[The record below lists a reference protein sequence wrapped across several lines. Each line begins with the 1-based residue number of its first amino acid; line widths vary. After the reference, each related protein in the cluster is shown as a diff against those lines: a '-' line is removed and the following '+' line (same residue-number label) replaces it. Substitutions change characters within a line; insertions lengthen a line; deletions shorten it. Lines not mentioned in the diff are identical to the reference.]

1 MKVPEPRKLSSGNYF
16 IQLRLNG
23 VSVPVTAATSTE
35 CSHKAALIKA
45 EWKNGKREIEK
56 KTDAPKISV
65 ILQRY
70 IDSRRSVLSP
80 STIRGYNTIK
90 DTRFQSII
98 DKPIDAVT
106 DWQKVINQEV
116 ADGVKG
122 KTIKNAWGLM
132 CSAMKHAGYP
142 VPVVKLPQVVQA
154 ERPWLDPDQIRI
166 FVKAVQG
173 ADVEIPALLALH
185 SLRRS
190 EIAGLAWEKVDLDAG
205 LIRIEGSS
213 VRGEDGAFVYK
224 ETNKSRN
231 SRRQVPIMIPELRK
245 ALEAVPK
252 EKRAG
257 SVAPCNPNTIWARVN
272 RICEANGLPQV
283 GVHGLRHSFAS
294 LAHHVGMPEEEAM
307 LIGGWEDAKT
317 MHKIYTHIANAD
329 RLKAQNLMAA
339 FYSGNK
345 KKAPKERSPKKENA
359 NKNANRI

>member
-1 MKVPEPRKLSSGNYF
+1 MKVPEPRKLKSGSYF

-23 VSVPVTAATSTE
+23 VSVPVTAATETE
-35 CSHKAALIKA
+35 CRNAAQLIKA
-45 EWKNGKREIEK
+45 EWRAGKRKIEK
-56 KTDAPKISV
+56 KTDPPTVSEL
-65 ILQRY
+65 LQKY
-70 IDSRRSVLSP
+70 IDSRRAVLSP

-90 DTRFQSII
+90 DTRFQSFMEKKI
-98 DKPIDAVT
+98 DDID
-106 DWQKVINQEV
+106 DWQDVINQEV
-116 ADGVKG
+116 TDGVKG

-132 CSAMKHAGYP
+132 SSALRFGDYP
-142 VPVVKLPQVVQA
+142 VPAVKLPQVVQA
-154 ERPWLDPDQIRI
+154 ERPWLDPAQIKV
-166 FVKAVQG
+166 FVKAVRG
-173 ADVEIPALLALH
+173 KDVEIPALLALH

-190 EIAGLAWEKVDLDAG
+190 EIAGLAWSKVDLASG
-205 LIRIEGSS
+205 MLHVEGSC

-252 EKRAG
+252 EKRTG
-257 SVAPCNPNTIWARVN
+257 YVVRCNPNTIWARVN

-294 LAHHVGMPEEEAM
+294 LAHHVGLPEQEAM

-317 MHKIYTHIANAD
+317 MHRIYTHIANAD

-339 FYSGNK
+339 FYAEKTEQKPSEAASENQN
-345 KKAPKERSPKKENA
+345 ANENA
-359 NKNANRI
+359 N